1 MYTLRFHFVGGGFQ
15 QAKSLKT
22 DKKDAFSLAKD
33 LLEMDLFTV
42 DDTIINTRN
51 VVSIDVVKRLEEE

>member
-15 QAKSLKT
+15 EAKSLKT
-22 DKKDAFSLAKD
+22 DKKDAFSLAKG
-33 LLEMDLFTV
+33 LLEMDLFSI

-51 VVSIDVVKRLEEE
+51 IVSIDVVKRLED